1 MELDS
6 GLLRQFAAL
15 ANGSKKDKESE
26 STVYGTVVKNGGAL
40 YVRLDGSEL
49 LTPVSMA
56 MDAES
61 GDRVVVTIKNHTATV
76 TGNITSPASART
88 ATKFMKF
95 TDADGLVVGDM
106 SDEKLDNNVQV
117 LSDAVN
123 IRLKNLILASFS
135 KKRIELGKN
144 SSDAVIDLLN
154 GLGSIYASISDE
166 VPDAKS
172 MTVYSSAPIDI
183 SSLGEIELMSK
194 TDDNE
199 NLGFLRIST
208 DGSHPE
214 IRIQIRNKDTY
225 NRLEMTPD
233 NAYFEK
239 SEYLTKEDLS
249 FVENNT
255 LWSGCYYMTSSHT
268 INLSQAISLQKN
280 GIVLVWQYYDSTN
293 KEVKNWYYNHQFI
306 PKSAVNYVHGA
317 MTFILT
323 GRKFDYV
330 ANKNLYIADTTLKG
344 HDDNTA
350 KGTVNGITFDN
361 SKFVL
366 TRVIGV

>member
-1 MELDS
+1 M
-6 GLLRQFAAL
+6 
-15 ANGSKKDKESE
+15 
-26 STVYGTVVKNGGAL
+26 VKNGDAL

-56 MDAES
+56 MEAES

-154 GLGSIYASISDE
+154 GLGSIYTSVDDE
-166 VPDAKS
+166 DPDVKS
-172 MTVYSSAPIDI
+172 MAIDSSAPIDI
-183 SSLGEIELMSK
+183 LSLGDIELLSK

-199 NLGFLRIST
+199 NLGFLLIST
-208 DGSHPE
+208 DRSNPI
-214 IRIQIRNKDTY
+214 IRMQIRNKDTY

-239 SEYLTKEDLS
+239 SDYLMKEDLA
-249 FVENNT
+249 FIENNT

-268 INLSQAISLQKN
+268 VNLSQAISLQKN

-293 KEVKNWYYNHQFI
+293 KEVKPYYYNHQFI
-306 PKSAVNYVHGA
+306 PKSAVDYVHGA
-317 MTFILT
+317 MSFALFSRRFASI
-323 GRKFDYV
+323 

-344 HDDNTA
+344 HNDNTA
-350 KGTVNGITFDN
+350 KGTANGITFDN

>member
-6 GLLRQFAAL
+6 GLFRQFASL
-15 ANGSKKDKESE
+15 VNGSKKDKGSE
-26 STVYGTVVKNGGAL
+26 STVYGTVVKNGDAL

-56 MDAES
+56 MEAEN

-135 KKRIELGKN
+135 KKLIELGKN

-154 GLGSIYASISDE
+154 GLGSIYASVDDE
-166 VPDAKS
+166 DPDVKS
-172 MTVYSSAPIDI
+172 MAIDSSAPIDI
-183 SSLGEIELMSK
+183 LSLGDIELLSK

-199 NLGFLRIST
+199 NLGYLLIST
-208 DGSHPE
+208 DGSNP
-214 IRIQIRNKDTY
+214 IVRMQIRNGDRY

-239 SEYLTKEDLS
+239 SDYLTKEDLS
-249 FVENNT
+249 FIENNT

-268 INLSQAISLQKN
+268 VNLSQAISLQKN

-293 KEVKNWYYNHQFI
+293 KEVKPYYYNHQFI

-317 MTFILT
+317 MSFALVS
-323 GRKFDYV
+323 RKFASV

-350 KGTVNGITFDN
+350 KGTANGITFDN